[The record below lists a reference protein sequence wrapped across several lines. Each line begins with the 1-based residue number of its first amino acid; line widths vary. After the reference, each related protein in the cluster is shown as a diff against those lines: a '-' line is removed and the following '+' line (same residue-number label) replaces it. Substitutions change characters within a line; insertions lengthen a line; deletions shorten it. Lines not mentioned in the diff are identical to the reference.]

1 MNKGQ
6 IPWANLVP
14 LPLYHLQKS
23 NYNRQTDESEL
34 NQIEKSKNTEEKVEE
49 TEIKTANA
57 IIKDIE
63 KIPETKNSKVVK
75 KGKVT
80 RGQLCKSKI
89 VGFFKGSK
97 FAGIPLAII
106 YGVYVYYMIS
116 FVILSGPLNWNPT
129 ELGKNETDV
138 NRSDYG

>member
-1 MNKGQ
+1 M
-6 IPWANLVP
+6 
-14 LPLYHLQKS
+14 QKL

-34 NQIEKSKNTEEKVEE
+34 SLIEKSKNIEEKVEE
-49 TEIKTANA
+49 PEIKTANA

-97 FAGIPLAII
+97 FAGIPLSII
-106 YGVYVYYMIS
+106 YGIYVYYMIS

-129 ELGKNETDV
+129 EMGKNDTDV
-138 NRSDYG
+138 NRSNYR